1 MTLNAVSMKISNLAQ
16 PIAKHIGLDRQ
27 SMFYGLQL
35 ALSAW
40 LAFIVASFLH
50 IPNPFWAAM
59 PVFVVAQT
67 TKGLALER
75 GLYRVIGTALG
86 AVGGFGMIQLM
97 HEAPYLALLMLA
109 LWVAIF
115 GALTHL
121 IHGVRSYAVLMAGIT
136 AVVVVVPSMFVPEH
150 YVELAIARVECT
162 FIGVIVITISSAL
175 FTPSAD
181 RFRFYRSVCEVAGSA
196 CYLLGTTLNGQ
207 TKDGAQ
213 QEADI
218 LQKISQL
225 EASGVTIMA
234 GSPAGRKQ
242 KRIINAMIVA
252 TIGLIATSRR
262 QHSRNRP
269 GMPVSPELG
278 SRLLAISTL
287 TKDDAELVLNKLEM
301 ADTLRLAETL
311 DPTLAQHL
319 QRLLEGTRSLLRS
332 DNNSISFLFSL
343 NTPVLAPSIDW
354 GLARQTGLL
363 CGLVTL
369 ISASLAY
376 TGGSFIGEMTALATA
391 MFSLVLGSMIKPQN
405 IAPFLLKGIIAG
417 SIIAAGYR
425 IAVFPHIHSTGLLVI
440 SLLPFLLIGGLA
452 RASERFR
459 FPALDANMAFLLG
472 SQAML
477 PARSVTHFDIL
488 LESGS
493 MIIAALIVAGGF
505 ILLPRS
511 SERQIRDA
519 TRTINRDLFRL
530 INDNRNYPTQ
540 RWMARS
546 VRQTLRLTVHLAQA
560 TQRQHLSPAQIVSAL
575 NFGHSVA
582 ELHRLNSSW
591 THHTRDL
598 LQSLT
603 SQLNTFSTTPD
614 TLAATLM
621 QYARD
626 VRQPEVVN
634 ALRSA
639 AEALTSGGDL
649 FTSNQEKV
657 FLAK

>member
-1 MTLNAVSMKISNLAQ
+1 MKNKNFAQ
-16 PIAKHIGLDRQ
+16 PIAKYFGLDKP

-40 LAFIVASFLH
+40 LAFVVASFLH

-75 GLYRVIGTALG
+75 GVYRVIGTALG
-86 AVGGFGMIQLM
+86 AAGGFGMIQFM
-97 HEAPYLALLMLA
+97 HDAPYFALLMLA
-109 LWVAIF
+109 FWVAIF

-121 IHGVRSYAVLMAGIT
+121 IYGVRSYAMLMAGIT

-150 YVELAIARVECT
+150 YVELAVARVECT
-162 FIGVIVITISSAL
+162 FIGVIMITVSSAL
-175 FTPSAD
+175 FTPTAD
-181 RFRFYRSVCEVAGSA
+181 RIRFYRSVCEVAGSA
-196 CYLLGTTLNGQ
+196 CYQLGTTLNGQ
-207 TKDGAQ
+207 TKDGAK

-225 EASGVTIMA
+225 ETSGITIMA
-234 GSPAGRKQ
+234 GSSAGRKQ
-242 KRIINAMIVA
+242 AKIINAIIVA

-269 GMPVSPELG
+269 DKPVFPELG
-278 SRLLAISTL
+278 NRLLAISTL
-287 TKDDAELVLNKLEM
+287 TKDDAALVLNKREM
-301 ADTLRLAETL
+301 VDTLRLAETL

-332 DNNSISFLFSL
+332 DDKSVGFLFSR

-363 CGLVTL
+363 CGLITL

-376 TGGSFIGEMTALATA
+376 AGGSFIGEMTALATA

-405 IAPFLLKGIIAG
+405 IAPFLLKGIITG

-425 IAVFPHIHSTGLLVI
+425 IAIFPHIHSTGLLVI

-511 SERQIRDA
+511 SDRHIRDA
-519 TRTINRDLFRL
+519 TRTINRDVFRL
-530 INDNRNYPTQ
+530 INDNRNDHVQ

-546 VRQTLRLTVHLAQA
+546 VRQTLRLTAHLAQA
-560 TQRQHLSPAQIVSAL
+560 TQRQYLSPAQIVSAL

-582 ELHRLNSSW
+582 ELHRLKNSW
-591 THHTRDL
+591 TPHTRDL

-603 SQLNTFSTTPD
+603 SQLNTFSTTPN

-626 VRQPEVVN
+626 VRQPEVAN
-634 ALRSA
+634 ALWSA
-639 AEALTSGGDL
+639 AEALASGGD
-649 FTSNQEKV
+649 FFAYNHEKIS
-657 FLAK
+657 LPR